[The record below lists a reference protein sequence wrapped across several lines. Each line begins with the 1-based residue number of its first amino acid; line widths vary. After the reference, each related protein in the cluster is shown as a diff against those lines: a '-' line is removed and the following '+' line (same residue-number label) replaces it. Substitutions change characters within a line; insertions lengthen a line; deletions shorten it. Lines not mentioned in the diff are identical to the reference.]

1 MPWVA
6 FDQVPTNESITIMSA
21 RKSLHLPTDIQ
32 MSILELFGE
41 AARNA
46 VSTLRYDE
54 AWRCYAQLLLPTI
67 LVNRDWA
74 TRGTDLLWLEPFTP
88 ALAKI
93 HPQRRQMY
101 ADKVQSIG
109 LYLYR
114 QDHFDCPAAFA
125 NLSFSQLKRL
135 EINSCP
141 SWMQLD
147 LRPYMNSSITSFT
160 MLGCPHFPSSLL
172 DLIAFC
178 CPKLRDVH
186 LDYTARN
193 QGDEHL
199 LKFLRKCRDL
209 RELTLSSQDGT
220 SISSDVLETLASRKQ
235 LECLYAPQSLITY
248 RSIEAIIQG
257 NVRLRPFRNARNL
270 SLSIESRAVKPVL
283 LAAEFLVE
291 LQLSLAD
298 SEHNVFGL
306 IGSFSCLETL
316 ELSFSVP
323 KRLTVQELQLISG
336 LVRLKDLSICGPPP
350 NPYQANR
357 PLLIAEAW
365 TDDKFESWISGYPHL
380 EKLSLNMRSMDSHWI
395 SETRLIGRSC
405 PKLTTL
411 SMDGIHDIGAWR
423 VSSQPLFPTL
433 LELELGQLKSWPFS
447 TRYVGPDH
455 ILRLR
460 GLHDNSAEQ
469 TDDYAMGLA
478 RLIHQHAPM
487 LEELNFGRDDLAVA
501 VEQAYEQLK
510 DASKKHKDGMD
521 VVMSD

>member
-1 MPWVA
+1 MTWVA
-6 FDQVPTNESITIMSA
+6 FEQETMNESTTIMSA
-21 RKSLHLPTDIQ
+21 RKSLHLPTDLQ
-32 MSILELFGE
+32 MSILELFAE

-46 VSTLRYDE
+46 VSTLQYDE

-114 QDHFDCPAAFA
+114 QDHFECPAAFT
-125 NLSFSQLKRL
+125 NLSFPQLKRL

-141 SWMQLD
+141 PWMQLD
-147 LRPYMNSSITSFT
+147 LRPYMSSSITSFT

-178 CPKLRDVH
+178 CPKLRDAH

-193 QGDEHL
+193 QRDEHF

-209 RELTLSSQDGT
+209 RELTLSSQDGS
-220 SISSDVLETLASRKQ
+220 SISSDVLEILASRKQ
-235 LECLYAPQSLITY
+235 LECLYAPQNLISY
-248 RSIEAIIQG
+248 RSIEAIMQG
-257 NVRLRPFRNARNL
+257 NPRLRPFRNARNL

-291 LQLSLAD
+291 LQLSLVD
-298 SEHNVFGL
+298 SEHDVFGL

-316 ELSFSVP
+316 ELSFSTP
-323 KRLTVQELQLISG
+323 KRLTWQELQSISS
-336 LVRLKDLSICGPPP
+336 LTRLKELSICGPPP
-350 NPYQANR
+350 DPHRENG

-365 TDDKFESWISGYPHL
+365 TDDEFESLISSYPNL
-380 EKLSLNMRSMDSHWI
+380 EKLSLNVRSTNSHWI
-395 SETRLIGRSC
+395 SETKLIGKNC
-405 PKLTTL
+405 PRLHTL

-423 VSSQPLFPTL
+423 VSSQPLFPEL

-455 ILRLR
+455 ILWLR
-460 GLHDNSAEQ
+460 GLHENSAEQ
-469 TDDYAMGLA
+469 TEGYAMGLA
-478 RLIHQHAPM
+478 RLIHQHAPI
-487 LEELNFGRDDLAVA
+487 LEELNVGRDDLAVA

-510 DASKKHKDGMD
+510 DTSEQHDDGMD
-521 VVMSD
+521 VEMSD